1 MSKNRTE
8 NPNIASG
15 RIDKLEKDEIFV
27 FGSNLVGKHL
37 GGAAKAAYNKFGA
50 QWGVGVGLTGQAYA
64 IPTMQGGVE
73 TIKPYVD
80 EFVEFAKEHQEKKF
94 LVTRIG
100 CGIAGFKDEEI
111 APLFKQAI
119 AVCNIYLPKEFYDII
134 VAPYLEHCFYYGKNI
149 PEDCGAHVGHQYE
162 GYWVRFHFN
171 DDDYLLNE
179 TLCYIREGLGDFCAN
194 DGVPISMKA
203 ILYNRFCHWGWC
215 ETPDTFRSWY
225 EALDYTNVSRK
236 SNEHQKNPVN
246 EYCPML
252 MGTILGDIAGS
263 IYEFDPHKSTDINI
277 QDKRMDY
284 TDDTIMTI
292 AVADWILNDKRHTKK
307 GLVERMQQ
315 WGRKYPNPMGAYGN
329 MFSQWLRKDN
339 PKPYNSWGNGS
350 AMRVSAVGFA
360 FDTLEET
367 IEVAKICAEVTHN
380 HPEGIKGAQA
390 TAAAV
395 FMARTANSKEDI
407 RRFITDTFGYNLNRS
422 CDDIRP
428 TYGFDGS
435 CQGTVP
441 ESIIAFLDSKDYEDA
456 LRLCISLGGDADTM
470 GAITG
475 AIAGAY
481 YNKMPYALYNFG
493 MEKLPKD
500 IQNIVGL
507 FNSEHGHSVSCRWR
521 NAEFDTEEHIIQCVD
536 PHSLRKDLAELLA
549 DCRNRICN
557 DRKAALFTMDIF
569 VDLLAD
575 LAALIHT
582 QLLLTVCKLHILG
595 LLLRRKRLRA
605 ESIDHRRSSVSR
617 SNVF

>member
-37 GGAAKAAYNKFGA
+37 GGAAKAAHNKFGA

-134 VAPYLEHCFYYGKNI
+134 VVPYLEHCFYYGKNI

-162 GYWVRFHFN
+162 GYWIRFHFN
-171 DDDYLLNE
+171 NDDYLLNE

-236 SNEHQKNPVN
+236 SNEHQKKPVN
-246 EYCPML
+246 VYCPML

-367 IEVAKICAEVTHN
+367 IKVAKICAEVTHN

-390 TAAAV
+390 TAAAI

-456 LRLCISLGGDADTM
+456 LRL
-470 GAITG
+470 
-475 AIAGAY
+475 
-481 YNKMPYALYNFG
+481 
-493 MEKLPKD
+493 
-500 IQNIVGL
+500 
-507 FNSEHGHSVSCRWR
+507 
-521 NAEFDTEEHIIQCVD
+521 
-536 PHSLRKDLAELLA
+536 
-549 DCRNRICN
+549 
-557 DRKAALFTMDIF
+557 
-569 VDLLAD
+569 
-575 LAALIHT
+575 
-582 QLLLTVCKLHILG
+582 
-595 LLLRRKRLRA
+595 
-605 ESIDHRRSSVSR
+605 
-617 SNVF
+617 